1 MNDIKTDVYTSDAYL
16 TELFWKRSDNAV
28 KMADKKYH
36 NLIFSVIIAILGNRE
51 DSEECVNDVYI
62 KLWDIQIRSNIITVL
77 TDISLRA
84 IILKMSIEKRLKRRH
99 LKRRLAFFR
108 CHSAFFI
115 FFEFFSEYLKNFKKK
130 TGIII

>member
-1 MNDIKTDVYTSDAYL
+1 MNDIKTDVYTSDTYL
-16 TELFWKRSDNAV
+16 TELFWERSDNAV

-84 IILKMSIEKRLKRRH
+84 IILKTSIEKRLKRRH
-99 LKRRLAFFR
+99 LNAEWHFSGVTLRFLYFLNFFR
-108 CHSAFFI
+108 V
-115 FFEFFSEYLKNFKKK
+115 FEEFLRK
-130 TGIII
+130 